1 MTNLSAEGLRVAYDQ
16 REIIHDLSV
25 RIPTGEITVIVG
37 ANACG
42 KSTLLRT
49 LARLLKP
56 RAGTV
61 HLDGKDIHQ
70 TPTREVAT
78 KLGLLPQSPT
88 APEGILVSD
97 LVGRGRYPRQGWIR
111 QWTRADDEAVAEAM
125 TATNV
130 LELADR
136 PIDELSGGQR
146 QRVWIAM
153 ALAQQTSILL
163 LDEPTTF
170 LDLTHQFEVLDLL
183 VDLNRRDGRTI
194 VLVLHDLNQACRYGD
209 HLIAMK
215 NGAIVAEGNPADV
228 VTEAVVEDVFNL
240 AVRIVPDPVAGT
252 PMVVP
257 IGRHTSV
264 QDSPRPDDLRP
275 DDLRPDDLRPDDLRP
290 DDSPPDDSPPDDSRP
305 DESPPDDLRPE
316 DPRPAVA
323 KGPAASALA
332 ASALANGV
340 CRPPTPR

>member
-1 MTNLSAEGLRVAYDQ
+1 METRVDHSLSAENLAVGYDQ

-25 RIPTGEITVIVG
+25 RIPTGKITVIVG

-42 KSTLLRT
+42 KSTLLKT

-56 RAGTV
+56 SKGKV
-61 HLDGKDIHQ
+61 LLDGKSIQ
-70 TPTREVAT
+70 QIPTREVAL

-88 APEGILVSD
+88 APEGITVAD

-111 QWTRADDEAVAEAM
+111 QWTKADDEAIADAM
-125 TATNV
+125 TSTDV
-130 LELADR
+130 LEIADR

-153 ALAQQTSILL
+153 ALAQETDILL

-183 VDLNRRDGRTI
+183 VDLNKRDERTI
-194 VLVLHDLNQACRYGD
+194 VLVLHDLNQACRFGD

-215 NGAIVAEGNPADV
+215 DGAIVCEGNPSEVITEQV
-228 VTEAVVEDVFNL
+228 VQDVFGL
-240 AVRIVPDPVAGT
+240 AVKVIPDPVAGT

-257 IGRHTSV
+257 LGRHTTRTDQV
-264 QDSPRPDDLRP
+264 TLTNPAPDNSASGNPAP
-275 DDLRPDDLRPDDLRP
+275 DN
-290 DDSPPDDSPPDDSRP
+290 
-305 DESPPDDLRPE
+305 
-316 DPRPAVA
+316 
-323 KGPAASALA
+323 PAAKALA
-332 ASALANGV
+332 ASAAANGI
-340 CRPPTPR
+340 CRPSDR

>member
-1 MTNLSAEGLRVAYDQ
+1 METRVDHSLSAENLAVGYDQ

-25 RIPTGEITVIVG
+25 RIPTGKITVIVG

-42 KSTLLRT
+42 KSTLLKT

-56 RAGTV
+56 TKGTV
-61 HLDGKDIHQ
+61 LLDGRSIQ
-70 TPTREVAT
+70 SIPTREVAL

-88 APEGILVSD
+88 APEGITVAD

-111 QWTRADDEAVAEAM
+111 QWTKGDDEAIADAM
-125 TATNV
+125 TSTDV
-130 LELADR
+130 LEIADR

-153 ALAQQTSILL
+153 ALAQETDILL

-183 VDLNRRDGRTI
+183 VDLNKRDERTI
-194 VLVLHDLNQACRYGD
+194 VLVLHDLNQACRFGD

-215 NGAIVAEGNPADV
+215 DGAIVCEGNPSEVITEQV
-228 VTEAVVEDVFNL
+228 VQDVFGL
-240 AVRIVPDPVAGT
+240 AVKVVPDPVAGT

-257 IGRHTSV
+257 IGRHTTRTDQV
-264 QDSPRPDDLRP
+264 IPDN
-275 DDLRPDDLRPDDLRP
+275 
-290 DDSPPDDSPPDDSRP
+290 
-305 DESPPDDLRPE
+305 
-316 DPRPAVA
+316 
-323 KGPAASALA
+323 PAAENPAARALA
-332 ASALANGV
+332 ASAAANGT
-340 CRPPTPR
+340 CRPTDR